1 MLRLR
6 PYKACD
12 AEAIITWTKN
22 EYAFRQWSADRFQK
36 YPICAKDMNVYYNND
51 KNNNNIFAMTAFDEN
66 SIVCGHFTMRFTDND
81 INKIRLGFVIVDDKK
96 RKKGYGKEM
105 LMLAIQYAFDILKV
119 NKVTLAVF
127 ENNIDAIKCYKSCG
141 FKEIQKE
148 NVESYECMGEIWN
161 CIEMERMK

>member
-12 AEAIITWTKN
+12 AKYIITQTKN
-22 EYAFRQWSADRFQK
+22 EYSFRQWSADRFQK
-36 YPICAKDMNVYYNND
+36 YPIYAEDMNLYYDND

-66 SIVCGHFTMRFTDND
+66 GIVGHFTMRFIDDD

-105 LMLAIQYAFDILKV
+105 ITLATQYAFDILKI
-119 NKVTLAVF
+119 NKITLGVF

-141 FKEIQKE
+141 FKEVQRE
-148 NVESYECMGEIWN
+148 NIESYKCMGEIWN
-161 CIEMERMK
+161 CIEMERTK